1 MEPGIRKEF
10 LKGVTNDV
18 TKVVKAFTALN
29 TENMLKTKPKVCFS
43 LPFPALSMY
52 GWKKNFRQRID
63 KADIAQGYFAD
74 NPNILLLRL
83 RNFTIGKNLADDEI
97 LGPGALV
104 RIADLIG
111 VLTPFV

>member
-43 LPFPALSMY
+43 LPFP
-52 GWKKNFRQRID
+52 KKNFRQRID